1 MRRIVTGALM
11 CALMSAAVWYLIPTA
26 AEGG

>member
-1 MRRIVTGALM
+1 MRRIVAGALI
-11 CALMSAAVWYLIPTA
+11 CALMTAAVWYLIPTA

>member
-1 MRRIVTGALM
+1 MRRITTGVLM
-11 CALMSAAVWYLIPTA
+11 CALMTAAVWYLIPTA

>member
-1 MRRIVTGALM
+1 MRRFVAGALI
-11 CALMSAAVWYLIPTA
+11 CALMTAAVWYLIPTA